1 MVVRLSAADI
11 EPLLQ
16 GLAILGTG
24 GGGNPDWGRQILEND
39 VRRGRAW
46 QVIDLDEVADDALVV
61 CAGMMGSVKAIEAIG
76 FAALLERWE
85 DDFPL
90 LTVVR
95 AMEGLL
101 GRRIDA
107 VIPFEAGGLNSP
119 VVLTLAA
126 RMGIPAVDADALG
139 RSAPETHMTS
149 WHGHGV
155 AITPMPLADSEG
167 NIVIVSQAATPT
179 YVDEI
184 GRMVIS
190 RGGHLGAN
198 CHHPMSGRE
207 ARDYSV
213 PGTFSAAA
221 ALGRAVGEAA
231 DPVAAAMAALG
242 ASQLF
247 RGRVVGLS
255 EEEHP
260 GFYVTSVLLA
270 GDGADQDREARLI
283 VKNETMALLRRREP
297 PGHVPRPGA
306 HAGAADRARAHERRA
321 RGRARCRAP
330 GCARAPSSPGRGDR
344 VTPGSSG
351 VLSGSLRPARPRVP
365 PDRGAGPDDPPS
377 LIASMADQFS
387 GGAAGPRRP

>member
-1 MVVRLSAADI
+1 MVVRLAAGDI
-11 EPLLQ
+11 EPLLG

-39 VRRGRAW
+39 VRCGRAW
-46 QVIDLDEVADDALVV
+46 HVIDLDELDDDALVV

-126 RMGIPAVDADALG
+126 RMGIAAVDADALG

-155 AITPMPLADSEG
+155 AITPMPLADSDG

-184 GRMVIS
+184 GRLVIS

-207 ARDYSV
+207 ARGYSV

-221 ALGRAVGEAA
+221 ALGRAVADA
-231 DPVAAAMAALG
+231 VDPVAAAMAGLG
-242 ASQLF
+242 ASHLF

-260 GFYVTSVLLA
+260 GFYVTSVSLS
-270 GDGADQDREARLI
+270 GEGADKGREARLI
-283 VKNETMALLRRREP
+283 VKNETMALF
-297 PGHVPRPGA
+297 V
-306 HAGAADRARAHERRA
+306 D
-321 RGRARCRAP
+321 
-330 GCARAPSSPGRGDR
+330 
-344 VTPGSSG
+344 
-351 VLSGSLRPARPRVP
+351 GSLRVMF
-365 PDRGAGPDDPPS
+365 PDRVLMLEPATGRGLMSVELTDGLDVVVLGAPAHPRLRAAATGSPQGRAAFSAARYGQLDLEYRPIEELDPTTH
-377 LIASMADQFS
+377 
-387 GGAAGPRRP
+387 PR